1 MKVLK
6 PHYYDGFQCIAN
18 ECRDSCCIGWSVYID
33 KKSYN
38 KYKKTSGEFGKLLD
52 KNISKNRINNND
64 LNYGKMKLILGKC
77 PFLNED
83 SLCDIYINLGE
94 NSLCNTCK
102 TYPRLINK
110 YEEICEKNLTLSCPE
125 VARLMVN
132 MKGKFSFELNDEVI
146 PEDEKDYI
154 NKNSTIDKSLYNFLW
169 EVRSFFIE
177 VVQFREID
185 LWKRLLF
192 ITLSEAKFQKLIKE
206 FNYKKLPEVIKMLK
220 DTITNIEFITSLD
233 NTIHSVPKVK
243 SLMIDTLIT
252 LRTQQNI
259 TNSTFKSFLSDFVV
273 LLNESNSANDDNYSL
288 LDEKEKEFNKYFKDK
303 EYLLENYIVYNLY
316 TNLLNAINSKDIH
329 EIIVKMI
336 IEYSIIKKLLLARW
350 NANNKQLE
358 DKDIIDA
365 LYSFSRTVEHS
376 NVYINKIYKAM
387 KDAGYDTMAYMTIMF
402 R

>member
-6 PHYYDGFQCIAN
+6 PDYYEKFQCIAN
-18 ECRDSCCIGWSVYID
+18 DCNDSCCIGWSISID

-38 KYKKTSGEFGKLLD
+38 KYKKISGEFGKVLN
-52 KNISKNRINNND
+52 KNISKNRINNSD

-77 PFLNED
+77 SFLNED
-83 SLCDIYINLGE
+83 NLCNIYINLGE
-94 NSLCNTCK
+94 KSLCNTCK

-110 YEEICEKNLTLSCPE
+110 NGEICEKNLTLSCPE
-125 VARLMVN
+125 VARLIISI
-132 MKGKFSFELNDEVI
+132 KDKFGFELNDELI
-146 PEDEKDYI
+146 PEGEKDYI
-154 NKNSTIDKSLYNFLW
+154 NKKSTIDKSLYNFLW
-169 EVRSFFIE
+169 EVRSFMIE
-177 VVQFREID
+177 IAQFREID

-192 ITLSEAKFQKLIKE
+192 IILSEAKFQKLIEE
-206 FNYKKLPEVIKMLK
+206 FNYENLPEVIEILRN
-220 DTITNIEFITSLD
+220 TITNIEFITSLD
-233 NTIHSVPKVK
+233 HTIHSVPKVK

-252 LRTQQNI
+252 LRTQQSI

-273 LLNESNSANDDNYSL
+273 LLNESNSENDDNYSL

-316 TNLLNAINSKDIH
+316 RNLMNAINSKDIH

>member
-6 PHYYDGFQCIAN
+6 PYYYDRFQCIAN
-18 ECRDSCCIGWSVYID
+18 ECMDSCCIGWNVYID

-94 NSLCNTCK
+94 NSLGNTCK

-206 FNYKKLPEVIKMLK
+206 FNYKNLPEVIKMLK

-233 NTIHSVPKVK
+233 HTIHSVPKVK
-243 SLMIDTLIT
+243 SLMIDTIIT
-252 LRTQQNI
+252 LRTQKRI
-259 TNSTFKSFLSDFVV
+259 TNSKFKSFLSDFVI
-273 LLNESNSANDDNYSL
+273 LLQESNYENDNDYSL
-288 LDEKEKEFNKYFKDK
+288 LDEKEREFNIYFKGK
-303 EYLLENYIVYNLY
+303 EYILENYIVYNLY
-316 TNLLNAINSKDIH
+316 RNFMNAINSKDIH

-350 NANNKQLE
+350 NVNNKQLE
-358 DKDIIDA
+358 DDDIIDA
-365 LYSFSRTVEHS
+365 LYSFSRTIEHD
-376 NVYINKIYKAM
+376 NVYIKEIYKSI
-387 KDAGYDTMAYMTIMF
+387 KKAGYDTMAYMTIMF